1 MDKKSLK
8 EKQLKGAKDQN
19 CKVVTS
25 PAFSEVSMNKQKNQR
40 NVYTKLHLVLFTIN
54 VTKFN

>member
-8 EKQLKGAKDQN
+8 EKLLKGAKDRN

-25 PAFSEVSMNKQKNQR
+25 TAFSEVSINKQKNQR
-40 NVYTKLHLVLFTIN
+40 NISSLKMSQNLIN
-54 VTKFN
+54 KDF